1 VVDNISALGHA
12 EVRDRDFGGFGL
24 HRDGLRDFGPVFQ
37 GPYATL
43 LIAKA
48 GVDVIKIAPPHS
60 EALAPTRSAGQEHD
74 LSDRNAKLEQTR
86 ELSRKVMAREVIS
99 GLKGRRR

>member
-1 VVDNISALGHA
+1 MQRSVIVTSEASASIAMVSETA
-12 EVRDRDFGGFGL
+12 ESSDLAR
-24 HRDGLRDFGPVFQ
+24 FQ

-74 LSDRNAKLEQTR
+74 LSDRNAKLDQTR
-86 ELSRKVMAREVIS
+86 ELSRKVMAGEVIS